1 MSDTLDLAPRRAPYR
16 VKGWHVGVAVVA
28 FFGVVIGVDAAFVT
42 MALRTYPGEVSSTP
56 YEDGVA
62 FNRRLAREAAQAE
75 LAWEASAAADS
86 DAVRLVMTDGQGA
99 PLSSLTVTG
108 RLSRPATEA
117 GAEDLRFQEVGAGVY
132 VAPFSRTGA
141 WDLAARAVDKRGRSF
156 EAKRRLTWP

>member
-1 MSDTLDLAPRRAPYR
+1 MSNALDLASRRPPYR

-62 FNRRLAREAAQAE
+62 FNRRLAQEAAQAK
-75 LAWEASAAADS
+75 LGWEASVAADPGS
-86 DAVRLVMTDGQGA
+86 VRLQMADANGA
-99 PLSSLTVTG
+99 ALSGLAVTG

-117 GAEDLRFQEVGAGVY
+117 GAETIRFKEVSSGVY
-132 VAPFSRTGA
+132 VGPFSRTGA
-141 WDLAARAVDKRGRSF
+141 WDLVVHAVDSRGSSF
-156 EAKRRLTWP
+156 EAQRRLTWP